1 MRIHAFYNYLAEE
14 KVITENI
21 ACKVK
26 MQKEDIKIDEFT
38 DEQIKQ
44 MLAYRGA
51 GRKEHSYFSYRGYFL
66 IIMLVLTGIRRN

>member
-26 MQKEDIKIDEFT
+26 MQKKILKLMSLRMSKSNRCLL
-38 DEQIKQ
+38 I
-44 MLAYRGA
+44 A
-51 GRKEHSYFSYRGYFL
+51 GQEGKSIRISL
-66 IIMLVLTGIRRN
+66 IEGTF